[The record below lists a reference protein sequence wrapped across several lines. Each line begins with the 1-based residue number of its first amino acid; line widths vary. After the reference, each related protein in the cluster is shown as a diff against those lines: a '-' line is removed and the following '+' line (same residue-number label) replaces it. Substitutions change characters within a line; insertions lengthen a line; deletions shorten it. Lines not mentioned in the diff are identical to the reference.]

1 MERKVVLRKHVNGMF
16 LARELYDVTNFE
28 GMADT
33 YEKNIT
39 RVWVEVAIAL
49 SNTKSAGLEG
59 TDLELLEAFKNT
71 KYTDVQTIVN
81 NVAKFKK
88 MKYNL
93 MKLLEV

>member
-1 MERKVVLRKHVNGMF
+1 MERKVILKKHINGMF
-16 LARELYDVTNFE
+16 LSRELYDVTTFE

-33 YEKNIT
+33 YEKNMT

-49 SNTKSAGLEG
+49 SNIKSAGLEG

-71 KYTDVQTIVN
+71 KYTDVETIVD

-93 MKLLEV
+93 IKLLDL

>member
-1 MERKVVLRKHVNGMF
+1 MERKVVLKKHINGMF
-16 LARELYDVTNFE
+16 LSRELYDITNFE

-33 YEKNIT
+33 YEKNMT

-59 TDLELLEAFKNT
+59 TDLELVEAFKNT
-71 KYTDVQTIVN
+71 KYTDVQKIVD

-93 MKLLEV
+93 IKLLDI